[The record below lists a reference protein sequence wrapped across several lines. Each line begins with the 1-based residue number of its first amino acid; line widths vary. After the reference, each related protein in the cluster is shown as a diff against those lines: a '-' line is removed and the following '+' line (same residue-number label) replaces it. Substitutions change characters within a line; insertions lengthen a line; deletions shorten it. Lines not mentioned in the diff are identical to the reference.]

1 VISTTRG
8 RPHEGFGEF
17 LEQSL
22 EMELLRFTTAGSV
35 DDGKSTLIGRLL
47 HDSKAVYEDQ
57 LASVKKSRIN
67 RSSGPVDFS
76 LLTDGLR
83 AEREQGITI
92 DVAYRYFAT
101 AWRKFIIADT
111 PGHEQYTRNM
121 ATGASTADLAVI
133 LVDATKGILPQTRRH
148 AFIASLLGIRNVL
161 AAVNKMDLVDYREDV
176 FLEVERAFLELAGQ
190 LGIAH
195 VQCVPISALEG
206 DNVVERGERTCW
218 YQGPTLLEHLES
230 VSIAARDALD
240 SLRFPVQMVIRPDAK
255 FRGFAGRLASGVIR
269 PGDYVLALPSGRRT
283 RVRSIVS
290 YDGDLSEAFAPMS
303 VTVQLEDE
311 IDLSRG
317 DMLVSPEDG
326 PRVSRRFRAMVVWL
340 HATPLEAGRTYL
352 VKQTARQTKIRA
364 VQIRHR
370 VNVNTLEQ
378 EQAMQLNMNDIASV
392 EFDAHVPLF
401 FDPYASN
408 RTTGSFILIDAIS
421 NATVGA
427 GMIQDDLPDRQKLE
441 RAGLAS
447 LEVAE
452 KRVSAQERYERH
464 GHYPATF
471 LLENQPALASKL
483 ERALFDQGFEVLHF
497 DDEAPGGTLLDT
509 VRAAQRIGAVSIY
522 SGVALDTE
530 TKQRLA
536 LEAKPRLFDLSR
548 KNENPNDEEVF
559 RRALALADSLRF
571 AKPQKESGRGQLNGS
586 GSYR

>member
-1 VISTTRG
+1 VTSTMQE
-8 RPHEGFGEF
+8 RPHRTSTEF
-17 LEQSL
+17 LEQSVDL
-22 EMELLRFTTAGSV
+22 ELLRFTTAGSV

-47 HDSKAVYEDQ
+47 HDSKGVYEDQ

-67 RSSGPVDFS
+67 RSSGPIDFS

-101 AWRKFIIADT
+101 ARRKFIIADT

-133 LVDATKGILPQTRRH
+133 LVDATKGLLPQTRRH
-148 AFIASLLGIRNVL
+148 AFIASLLGIGHVL

-176 FLEVERAFLELAGQ
+176 FLEVEREFLKLAGQ
-190 LGIAH
+190 LGINH

-206 DNVVERGERTCW
+206 DNVVERGERTFW
-218 YQGPTLLEHLES
+218 YQGPTLLEHLET
-230 VSIAARDALD
+230 VSIAASDALE

-255 FRGFAGRLASGVIR
+255 FRGFAGRVASGVIR
-269 PGDYVLALPSGRRT
+269 PGDDVLALPSGRRT

-290 YDGDLSEAFAPMS
+290 YDGDLPEAFAPMS

-311 IDLSRG
+311 IDLTRG

-326 PRVSRRFRAMVVWL
+326 PRMSRRFRAMVVWL

-352 VKQTARQTKIRA
+352 VKQTARQTKIRP
-364 VQIRHR
+364 VKIHHR
-370 VNVNTLEQ
+370 VNVNTLQQ
-378 EQAMQLNMNDIASV
+378 EQATQLNMNDIASL
-392 EFDAHVPLF
+392 EFEAHVPLL

-408 RTTGSFILIDAIS
+408 RTTGSFILIDVIS

-427 GMIQDDLPDRQKLE
+427 GMIQEDLPDRYRLE
-441 RAGLAS
+441 RAELAS
-447 LEVAE
+447 TEAPE
-452 KRVSAQERYERH
+452 IRVSAQERYERH

-483 ERALFDQGFEVLHF
+483 ERALFDQGFEVLDF
-497 DDEAPGGTLLDT
+497 DREASGSTLPDT

-536 LEAKPRLFDLSR
+536 LEAQSRLFDFSR
-548 KNENPNDEEVF
+548 KNENASDEEVF
-559 RRALALADSLRF
+559 RRALALADSLWF
-571 AKPQKESGRGQLNGS
+571 AKSQKNQDEVN
-586 GSYR
+586 

>member
-1 VISTTRG
+1 VISTTQE
-8 RPHEGFGEF
+8 RPRRSSTEF
-17 LEQSL
+17 LEQSVEL
-22 EMELLRFTTAGSV
+22 ELLRFTTAGSV

-47 HDSKAVYEDQ
+47 HDSKGVYEDQ

-67 RSSGPVDFS
+67 RSSGPIDFS

-101 AWRKFIIADT
+101 ARRKFIIADT

-148 AFIASLLGIRNVL
+148 AFIASLLGIRHVL

-176 FLEVERAFLELAGQ
+176 FLEVEREFLELAGQ
-190 LGIAH
+190 LGINH

-206 DNVVERGERTCW
+206 DNVVERGERTFW
-218 YQGPTLLEHLES
+218 YQGPTLLKHLET
-230 VSIAARDALD
+230 VSIAASDALE

-255 FRGFAGRLASGVIR
+255 FRGFAGRVASGVIR
-269 PGDYVLALPSGRRT
+269 PGDDVLALPSGRRT

-290 YDGDLSEAFAPMS
+290 YDGDLPEAFAPMS

-311 IDLSRG
+311 IDLTRG

-326 PRVSRRFRAMVVWL
+326 PRMSRRFRAMVVWL
-340 HATPLEAGRTYL
+340 HATPLETGRTYL
-352 VKQTARQTKIRA
+352 VKQTARQTKIRP
-364 VQIRHR
+364 VKIRHR
-370 VNVNTLEQ
+370 VNVNTLQQ
-378 EQAMQLNMNDIASV
+378 EQATQLNMNDIASL
-392 EFDAHVPLF
+392 EFEAHVPLL

-427 GMIQDDLPDRQKLE
+427 GMIQEDLPDRYGLE
-441 RAGLAS
+441 RAELS
-447 LEVAE
+447 STEVPG

-483 ERALFDQGFEVLHF
+483 ERALFDQGFEVLDFGHG
-497 DDEAPGGTLLDT
+497 ASGSTLLDS
-509 VRAAQRIGAVSIY
+509 VRAAQGIGAISIY
-522 SGVALDTE
+522 SGVALDTG

-536 LEAKPRLFDLSR
+536 LETKPRLFDFSQ
-548 KNENPNDEEVF
+548 KNENASDEEVF

-571 AKPQKESGRGQLNGS
+571 ANSQKNQDEEVN
-586 GSYR
+586 

>member
-1 VISTTRG
+1 VIPTMQETLREYSEESRDQN
-8 RPHEGFGEF
+8 REVD
-17 LEQSL
+17 
-22 EMELLRFTTAGSV
+22 LLRFTTAGSV

-67 RSSGPVDFS
+67 RSSGPIDFS

-101 AWRKFIIADT
+101 PRRKFIIADT

-133 LVDATKGILPQTRRH
+133 LVDATRGILPQTRRH

-176 FLEVERAFLELAGQ
+176 FLKVERNFLILAEQ
-190 LGIAH
+190 LGIGRT
-195 VQCVPISALEG
+195 QCVPISALEG
-206 DNVVERGERTCW
+206 DNVVNRSKRTSW
-218 YQGPTLLEHLES
+218 YQGPTLLDHLET
-230 VSIAARDALD
+230 VPLTAGDALEG
-240 SLRFPVQMVIRPDAK
+240 LRFPLQIVIRPDAN
-255 FRGFAGRLASGVIR
+255 FRGFAGRVVSGVLR
-269 PGDYVLALPSGRRT
+269 PGDEVLALPSGQRT
-283 RVRSIVS
+283 RVHSIVC
-290 YDGDLSEAFAPMS
+290 YDGDLPEAFAPMS
-303 VTVQLEDE
+303 VALRLEDE

-317 DMLVSPEDG
+317 DMLVSPKNG
-326 PRVSRRFRAMVVWL
+326 PRVSKRFRAMVVWL
-340 HATPLEAGRTYL
+340 HEMPLELGRTYL
-352 VKQTARQTKIRA
+352 VKHTARQTKIRA

-370 VNVNTLEQ
+370 VNVNTLEE
-378 EQAMQLNMNDIASV
+378 EQATQLEMNDIASV
-392 EFDAHVPLF
+392 EFEAHVPLF

-427 GMIQDDLPDRQKLE
+427 GMIQEDFPDQPRQETAELGSE
-441 RAGLAS
+441 I
-447 LEVAE
+447 AE
-452 KRVSAQERYERH
+452 KRVSAQKRYERH

-471 LLENQPALASKL
+471 LLENQPAAASKL
-483 ERALFDQGFEVLHF
+483 ECALFDQGFEVLHF
-497 DDEAPGGTLLDT
+497 DDEAMGGTLLDS

-522 SGVALDTE
+522 SGAALDTE

-536 LEAKPRLFDLSR
+536 LEAKPQLFDLPR
-548 KNENPNDEEVF
+548 ENENANDEEVF
-559 RRALALADSLRF
+559 RRALALADSLRL
-571 AKPQKESGRGQLNGS
+571 AKPQKNREEVH
-586 GSYR
+586 

>member
-1 VISTTRG
+1 MTSTKQEIPRENST
-8 RPHEGFGEF
+8 ELF
-17 LEQSL
+17 EQ
-22 EMELLRFTTAGSV
+22 ELLRFTTAGSV

-67 RSSGPVDFS
+67 RSSGPIDFS

-101 AWRKFIIADT
+101 SRRKFIIADT

-133 LVDATKGILPQTRRH
+133 LVDATKRILPQTRRH

-176 FLEVERAFLELAGQ
+176 FVDVERDFLQLAEQ

-195 VQCVPISALEG
+195 AKCVPISALEG
-206 DNVVERGERTCW
+206 DNVVERGERTFW
-218 YQGPTLLEHLES
+218 YPGPTLLEHLET
-230 VSIAARDALD
+230 VSIAGRDALE

-255 FRGFAGRLASGVIR
+255 FRGFAGRVASGLIR
-269 PGDYVLALPSGRRT
+269 PGDDVLALPSGRGT
-283 RVRSIVS
+283 RVRSIGS
-290 YDGDLSEAFAPMS
+290 YDGDLQEAFAPMS

-317 DMLVSPEDG
+317 DMLVSPENG

-340 HATPLEAGRTYL
+340 HETPLEVGRAYL
-352 VKQTARQTKIRA
+352 VKHTARQTRIRA
-364 VQIRHR
+364 LQIRHR
-370 VNVNTLEQ
+370 VNVNTLGQ
-378 EQAMQLNMNDIASV
+378 ELATQLNMNDIASV
-392 EFDAHVPLF
+392 DFESHVPLF
-401 FDPYASN
+401 FDPYAIN

-427 GMIQDDLPDRQKLE
+427 GMIQDDLHDRQKPE
-441 RAGLAS
+441 RAELAS
-447 LEVAE
+447 PEVVE
-452 KRVSAQERYERH
+452 KHVSVQERYERH

-471 LLENQPALASKL
+471 LLENQPALASRL
-483 ERALFDQGFEVLHF
+483 ERALFDQGFEVLPF
-497 DDEAPGGTLLDT
+497 DDEASGGTLLDT
-509 VRAAQRIGAVSIY
+509 VRAAQKIGAVSIY

-530 TKQRLA
+530 TKKRLA
-536 LEAKPRLFDLSR
+536 MEAKPPLFDLYR
-548 KNENPNDEEVF
+548 KNKNSNDEEIF
-559 RRALALADSLRF
+559 QRALALADSLRF
-571 AKPQKESGRGQLNGS
+571 AKPQENQEEVN
-586 GSYR
+586 